1 VIVPRASS
9 QRRAIERPPEDA
21 RARRLRVAV
30 ASSAR
35 HPVAIVAVVVVAPPL
50 LIHRVVASRARS
62 RCAVVARARSL
73 ARRLARRVARAAYR
87 IFARPAFASRASRA
101 VARAVCGADATTDVT
116 AGRFERFAVDSR
128 RRAMR
133 SASARV
139 ARSAT
144 RGARCRRRRARV
156 ARSTRAARPTAPS
169 IAFVGWEWIEPSSS
183 AAGARSV
190 ALVAEALRR
199 GWRVTCVA
207 SAEARA
213 GQEDALRAMGAET
226 RRMKANRGDELRALV
241 EAARPDCVVFDRF
254 LAEEAYAGRLREIA
268 PSVVRVLDMQ
278 DAHALRRAR
287 ERAAK
292 AAKTRGEDAAKEV
305 LKSAPNARDEDLMRE
320 IASVQRSDLTLV
332 CSPVEKE
339 WLTRECGVAERK
351 LRLASFFV
359 DSVDAEAM
367 KRDFSARK
375 DFVTIGTFMH
385 KPNVDSVEW
394 LCEEVWPLV
403 RKQLPN
409 ATMRVYGSYAT
420 ENHRRRFHKP
430 AQGFLFEGFAE
441 DLGETLRAHR
451 VLLAPLRFGAGIK
464 GKILDAWR
472 YGLPACTTPIGS
484 EGCVPDVVEFWS
496 PTSSAPIDPEHGW
509 GGFGDFTNPQD
520 IADAAVRLHEDEN
533 LWRLARGNGADLL
546 DRLFSARVNL
556 PDVFDAIERVIDDV
570 DAVRDADYFG
580 QCLWREDVRSTTY
593 FSKWIEAK
601 ETGAT
606 N

>member
-1 VIVPRASS
+1 MRT
-9 QRRAIERPPEDA
+9 
-21 RARRLRVAV
+21 
-30 ASSAR
+30 
-35 HPVAIVAVVVVAPPL
+35 
-50 LIHRVVASRARS
+50 
-62 RCAVVARARSL
+62 
-73 ARRLARRVARAAYR
+73 
-87 IFARPAFASRASRA
+87 
-101 VARAVCGADATTDVT
+101 AT
-116 AGRFERFAVDSR
+116 
-128 RRAMR
+128 
-133 SASARV
+133 ARV
-139 ARSAT
+139 ARCAARAT
-144 RGARCRRRRARV
+144 RSRRRRA
-156 ARSTRAARPTAPS
+156 STTRGAARARATPPS

-183 AAGARSV
+183 AAGARSA
-190 ALVAEALRR
+190 ALVEEALRR

-207 SAEARA
+207 SAEARGDA
-213 GQEDALRAMGAET
+213 ERALRAMGAET
-226 RRMKANRGDELRALV
+226 RRTSANRGDELRALV
-241 EAARPDCVVFDRF
+241 DDARPDCVVFDRF

-268 PSVVRVLDMQ
+268 PDVVRVLDMQ

-292 AAKTRGEDAAKEV
+292 AAKTRGEDVAKEV
-305 LKSAPNARDEDLMRE
+305 MKCAPNARDEDLMRE

-403 RKQLPN
+403 RQQLPD

-472 YGLPACTTPIGS
+472 FGLPACTTPIGS

>member
-1 VIVPRASS
+1 
-9 QRRAIERPPEDA
+9 
-21 RARRLRVAV
+21 
-30 ASSAR
+30 
-35 HPVAIVAVVVVAPPL
+35 
-50 LIHRVVASRARS
+50 
-62 RCAVVARARSL
+62 
-73 ARRLARRVARAAYR
+73 
-87 IFARPAFASRASRA
+87 
-101 VARAVCGADATTDVT
+101 
-116 AGRFERFAVDSR
+116 
-128 RRAMR
+128 MR

-359 DSVDAEAM
+359 DSVDDEAM

>member
-1 VIVPRASS
+1 
-9 QRRAIERPPEDA
+9 
-21 RARRLRVAV
+21 
-30 ASSAR
+30 
-35 HPVAIVAVVVVAPPL
+35 
-50 LIHRVVASRARS
+50 
-62 RCAVVARARSL
+62 
-73 ARRLARRVARAAYR
+73 
-87 IFARPAFASRASRA
+87 
-101 VARAVCGADATTDVT
+101 
-116 AGRFERFAVDSR
+116 
-128 RRAMR
+128 
-133 SASARV
+133 
-139 ARSAT
+139 
-144 RGARCRRRRARV
+144 
-156 ARSTRAARPTAPS
+156 
-169 IAFVGWEWIEPSSS
+169 
-183 AAGARSV
+183 
-190 ALVAEALRR
+190 
-199 GWRVTCVA
+199 
-207 SAEARA
+207 
-213 GQEDALRAMGAET
+213 MGAET